1 VSAPSTMTCERANQL
16 LTELVCGELG
26 ADEAASVRAHA
37 ESCGRCGPELS
48 RYARVLAVAQ
58 ELPLEAPAPA
68 VDQRIMQAAREAL
81 SRRAGGAVAIDSS
94 TPSSGIKAWL
104 ERLGTWAMS
113 PQVAMASVLL
123 LVVGIGLYAL
133 PFGEDGA
140 PAALQLAQEPE
151 GVAPQTAT
159 ATSAP
164 VEASRKA
171 REVVPAGPQED
182 AYDLKRAAA
191 PAAEAP
197 TAFQDALQEKP
208 TLRARRPAPESKA
221 VSAGSRKGLSL
232 DELDGLGGVSGE
244 GSGVGSGAA
253 GGRGNALPAPAPAP
267 KPVSAAKDR
276 AMNDLVEPAFAPS
289 PPPAPAEERSAQA
302 PRRAEPSAPAP
313 ADAESA
319 DYAAAP
325 VASTREAA
333 KQKAE
338 SAPEPSYATLLA
350 DGIAAA
356 QAGNYARAVSLLEP
370 VVASGPITM
379 RGSARTWLAR
389 SLRGLGQCER
399 ALTYYA
405 PLVDAPSPPIAILN
419 EAADCY
425 AQVGRLAQ
433 AEELRM
439 RAKASAGAKAAP
451 VKAAPAAGET
461 KQ

>member
-16 LTELVCGELG
+16 ITELVCGELG

-37 ESCGRCGPELS
+37 ESCARCGPELA
-48 RYARVLAVAQ
+48 RFARVLAVAQ
-58 ELPLEAPAPA
+58 ELPMEAPAPA
-68 VDQRIMQAAREAL
+68 VEQRIMQAAREAL
-81 SRRAGGAVAIDSS
+81 SRRAGGAVAIDSG
-94 TPSSGIKAWL
+94 TPSGGIKAWL

-140 PAALQLAQEPE
+140 PAALQLAQEP
-151 GVAPQTAT
+151 VSAPPQTAT

-164 VEASRKA
+164 VEAKEMA
-171 REVVPAGPQED
+171 RLPAP
-182 AYDLKRAAA
+182 A
-191 PAAEAP
+191 PAANVARDEAP
-197 TAFQDALQEKP
+197 ATEEAKAFSDELAEKGV
-208 TLRARRPAPESKA
+208 LRARRAAESKPSGI
-221 VSAGSRKGLSL
+221 VSGGKKG
-232 DELDGLGGVSGE
+232 DAFGGELDGLGALGAEGGGVTGTS
-244 GSGVGSGAA
+244 
-253 GGRGNALPAPAPAP
+253 GGRGNALGPAPAP
-267 KPVSAAKDR
+267 KPAAGASKDR
-276 AMNDLVEPAFAPS
+276 AIDDLLDSNFAP
-289 PPPAPAEERSAQA
+289 PPPAPEERSAAEA
-302 PRRAEPSAPAP
+302 PRRAEPAAPVA
-313 ADAESA
+313 AESA
-319 DYAAAP
+319 DYEAAAP
-325 VASTREAA
+325 VASTREQPA

-370 VVASGPITM
+370 VAASGPLGM
-379 RGSARTWLAR
+379 RSSARTWLAR

-425 AQVGRLAQ
+425 ARVGRLAQ
-433 AEELRM
+433 AEALRM
-439 RAKASAGAKAAP
+439 RAKASGGAKAAP
-451 VKAAPAAGET
+451 VKAAPAAADT